1 MGNCGPRFTAW
12 KAVAKL
18 MESNRVSW
26 NFRQYIK
33 VTECYLAY
41 FYAHGLQMSSVWLY
55 GKNTS
60 FYGNGYY
67 GTRHCGI
74 GVGVAL
80 RLYNRSCTTRLYN
93 RL

>member
-1 MGNCGPRFTAW
+1 M
-12 KAVAKL
+12 
-18 MESNRVSW
+18 SW

-33 VTECYLAY
+33 VAECYLAY

-80 RLYNRSCTTRLYN
+80 RLYNAVVQPALKCKRSTN
-93 RL
+93 RLAQHVA